1 MPTLKFTTFTAY
13 QSNHMKSV
21 STLSVILVLALS
33 SCSTLQKSYFT
44 VDTRKRVDEIA
55 IPVEKLQFYIDK
67 DVELRRELSARDAKV
82 TSGKVVFEDGKYIN
96 IVILKAGTLGV
107 CTRAL
112 NNTLEISFENGEN
125 KNIRFGVP
133 EKAPSNAVYS
143 LFADEWTNSYNTYNP
158 SVVQTGKIVYD
169 GEVYYMRFNGERPK
183 LMIEKSAQNKYQVNK
198 RVMSGRK
205 VY

>member
-1 MPTLKFTTFTAY
+1 MPGCKFPIFTTY
-13 QSNHMKSV
+13 QITHMKSI
-21 STLSVILVLALS
+21 STLSVIFALALS
-33 SCSTLQKSYFT
+33 SCSTLQRSYFT
-44 VDTRKRVDEIA
+44 VDTRKRVEEIA

-67 DVELRRELSARDAKV
+67 DVELKRELAARDAKV
-82 TSGKVVFEDGKYIN
+82 TSGKIVLENGKYVN

-112 NNTLEISFENGEN
+112 NNTLDISFENGEN
-125 KNIRFGVP
+125 KNIRFNVP
-133 EKAPSNAVYS
+133 EKASSNTVYS

-158 SVVQTGKIVYD
+158 NIVQTGKIVYD
-169 GEVYYMRFNGERPK
+169 GEIYYMRFSGERPK

-205 VY
+205 VD